1 MEELLESITYRNE
14 ECNAEPD
21 EIAEQVTRLD
31 DAISVIK
38 QPEEVIMSQKK
49 IIIELLFKEGC
60 ILKKIKD
67 IEIFL
72 KR

>member
-1 MEELLESITYRNE
+1 M
-14 ECNAEPD
+14 
-21 EIAEQVTRLD
+21 TRLD

-38 QPEEVIMSQKK
+38 QSEEVIMTQKK
-49 IIIELLFKEGC
+49 IIIELLFKEEC

-72 KR
+72 KIEIFQGHRDFSKNMNKNTPV